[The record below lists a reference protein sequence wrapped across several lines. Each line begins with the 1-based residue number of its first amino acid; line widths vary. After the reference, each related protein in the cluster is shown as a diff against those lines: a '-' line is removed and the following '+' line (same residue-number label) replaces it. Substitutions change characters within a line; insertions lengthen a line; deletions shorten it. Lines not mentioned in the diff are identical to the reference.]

1 MSDVRDVAIIVL
13 AIESIIVGVVLILL
27 VFQINSLIRLL
38 KEEIKPLLDSAN
50 ETAGTLRGTTTFISD
65 KVVKPVVSASSA
77 LSGAEQA
84 LRTLVGLKK
93 RSKSRIEGTSEGT
106 STEGGV

>member
-1 MSDVRDVAIIVL
+1 MEGVRDVAIIVL
-13 AIESIIVGVVLILL
+13 AIESIIVGVVLIFL

-50 ETAGTLRGTTTFISD
+50 ETASTLRGTTTFISD
-65 KVVKPVVSASSA
+65 KVVNPVVSVSSY

-84 LRTLVGLKK
+84 VKALVGLRK
-93 RSKSRIEGTSEGT
+93 RTKHSVRETSE
-106 STEGGV
+106 E

>member
-1 MSDVRDVAIIVL
+1 MEGVRDVAIIVL
-13 AIESIIVGVVLILL
+13 AIESIIVGIVLIFL

-50 ETAGTLRGTTTFISD
+50 ETASTLRGTTTFISD
-65 KVVKPVVSASSA
+65 KVVNPVVSLSGY

-84 LRTLVGLKK
+84 VKTLVGFRK
-93 RSKSRIEGTSEGT
+93 RSKSSIGDTNQE
-106 STEGGV
+106 